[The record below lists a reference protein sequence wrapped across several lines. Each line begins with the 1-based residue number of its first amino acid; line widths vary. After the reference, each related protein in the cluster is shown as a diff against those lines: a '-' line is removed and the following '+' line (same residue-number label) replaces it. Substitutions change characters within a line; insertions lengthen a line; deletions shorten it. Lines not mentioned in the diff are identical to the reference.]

1 MLTKS
6 HLPVPLCLSISTNRK
21 MAKYFILSITIY
33 TIIQMF
39 EVESSLLCFYYDFK
53 ITVFSLNIFKHVI
66 YSCDAKLNFHQPL
79 LQASVSHDPSEIIL
93 ICTFAA

>member
-66 YSCDAKLNFHQPL
+66 YSCDAKLI
-79 LQASVSHDPSEIIL
+79 QASVSHDPSEIIL
-93 ICTFAA
+93 ICSFAA